1 MVLIFLISNKIG
13 NEGNFIKLIKTVQA
27 KITIFENLA
36 ISKVIHLSTLV
47 TNVSQVV
54 IDQLNEIQKDFIWK
68 QKHPKLKL
76 STVCNT
82 HENGA
87 LKNIHIPNKLASL
100 QCSWIK

>member
-36 ISKVIHLSTLV
+36 ISKVIHLALV

-54 IDQLNEIQKDFIWK
+54 IDQLNKIQKDFIWK

>member
-1 MVLIFLISNKIG
+1 MVLIFLISKKIG
-13 NEGNFIKLIKTVQA
+13 NEGNFIKLIKTFQA

-36 ISKVIHLSTLV
+36 ISKVIHLALV

-54 IDQLNEIQKDFIWK
+54 IDQLNKIQKDFIWK

-100 QCSWIK
+100 QGSWIK

>member
-1 MVLIFLISNKIG
+1 MVLIFLISKKIG

-36 ISKVIHLSTLV
+36 ISKVIHLALV

-54 IDQLNEIQKDFIWK
+54 IDQLNKIQKDFIWK